1 MTLPIIETL
10 EHWTIRPGSM
20 TIGLLNQKP
29 VRSNPDRKH
38 QDTRRGPW
46 DSEKL
51 ERELRLTEWTR
62 HVAVCVHV
70 KISLHSHLFL
80 CILNLLIIWK
90 WKFSRSKVSLPSFI
104 LIHLSIKWLWDK
116 PHCTKKCFPLRISSV
131 NVTKS
136 AGPSIPSF

>member
-1 MTLPIIETL
+1 
-10 EHWTIRPGSM
+10 M

-38 QDTRRGPW
+38 QDTRWGPW

-51 ERELRLTEWTR
+51 ERELRLTEWMR

-80 CILNLLIIWK
+80 CILNLIIWK

-104 LIHLSIKWLWDK
+104 LIHLSIK
-116 PHCTKKCFPLRISSV
+116 
-131 NVTKS
+131 
-136 AGPSIPSF
+136 